1 MSKKLIGKARQ
12 KSRKKSSN
20 EARKKSSY
28 MKNMYKVSQF
38 KRPFVVNAGKT
49 ISSEVEVIKL
59 NVKRSEKNE
68 MFDFTYMP
76 VLEIKDFNERFADIM
91 SEPLARP
98 FYELMQI
105 LKTDKHR
112 DEVSG
117 ILLLGCGMTEKGIDL
132 PLEINGVDTLE
143 LLKLH
148 TTENDYAFFSVK
160 KNMDTLR
167 ILDEMVEAA

>member
-28 MKNMYKVSQF
+28 TKNLYKTSQY

-59 NVKRSEKNE
+59 HVKRSEKNE
-68 MFDFTYMP
+68 MFDFTYTP
-76 VLEIKDFNERFADIM
+76 VFEIEGFNERFADIM
-91 SEPLARP
+91 TEPLATP

-105 LKTDKHR
+105 LRKDKHR

-117 ILLLGCGMTEKGIDL
+117 ILLIGCGMTEKGIDL

-160 KNMDTLR
+160 KNADTLR
-167 ILDEMVEAA
+167 LLDELEAA